1 MVTTTVSPTAPTRN
15 SALAVQVSDRMPPRM
30 AMAAISAAS
39 TSTAMEK
46 ETGRNSAAI
55 SAAILISATTSS
67 AVGGSCST
75 LAAMRKAARAKAMA
89 EKARQGIGAGLAQI
103 GHEQDGG
110 EQHAEGPA
118 KPDGERVEA
127 EKEHGARVGEKAHA
141 ADRDGG
147 QHEAVEHRRHAPARD
162 EIVLDLEGARAD
174 GDEEIERKRHDASC
188 DWASSGRPQPSC
200 SNIASMMTSETKA
213 LVTMP

>member
-1 MVTTTVSPTAPTRN
+1 
-15 SALAVQVSDRMPPRM
+15 
-30 AMAAISAAS
+30 
-39 TSTAMEK
+39 
-46 ETGRNSAAI
+46 
-55 SAAILISATTSS
+55 
-67 AVGGSCST
+67 
-75 LAAMRKAARAKAMA
+75 MA

-118 KPDGERVEA
+118 KPDGERVET
-127 EKEHGARVGEKAHA
+127 EKEHGARVSEKAHA

-147 QHEAVEHRRHAPARD
+147 EREAVEYRWHAPARG

-174 GDEEIERKRHDASC
+174 CDEEIQRQRHEIM